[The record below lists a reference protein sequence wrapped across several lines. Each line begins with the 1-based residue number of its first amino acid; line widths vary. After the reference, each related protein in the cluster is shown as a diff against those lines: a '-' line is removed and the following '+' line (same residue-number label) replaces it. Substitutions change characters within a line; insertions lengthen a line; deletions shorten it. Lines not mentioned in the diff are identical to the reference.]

1 MPEPAGPPA
10 DHAIDRSSL
19 GAQNARLAERSFQ
32 KIVLQCQLPDLGMQ
46 SLQVDSRFTTSGS
59 VIEHTGSALQKLR
72 FPLRDLIRM
81 NVKSLRKGAIVDE
94 TMAQIIAAPRGEQAT
109 GRVSPADAT
118 ETIGAWRID
127 HNTSRPHSAI
137 SNLTPAAF

>member
-19 GAQNARLAERSFQ
+19 CAQNARLAERSFQ

-59 VIEHTGSALQKLR
+59 AIEHTGGALQKLR
-72 FPLRDLIRM
+72 FPLRDLTRM
-81 NVKSLRKGAIVDE
+81 NVKSLRKVRQRHLALQRRQRQFRLKGCCV
-94 TMAQIIAAPRGEQAT
+94 
-109 GRVSPADAT
+109 
-118 ETIGAWRID
+118 
-127 HNTSRPHSAI
+127 
-137 SNLTPAAF
+137 